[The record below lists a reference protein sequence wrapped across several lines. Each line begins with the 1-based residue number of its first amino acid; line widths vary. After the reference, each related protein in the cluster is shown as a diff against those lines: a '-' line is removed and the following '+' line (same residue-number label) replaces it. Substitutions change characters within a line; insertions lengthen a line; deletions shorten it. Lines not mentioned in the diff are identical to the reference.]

1 MESSAVFAAAGDCC
15 ALLALR
21 QLPFGLQLHALLLS
35 IHIEHS
41 FSLEGC
47 TCGRIRL
54 NAG

>member
-1 MESSAVFAAAGDCC
+1 MSFAVFAAAGGVC
-15 ALLALR
+15 ALLALG

-35 IHIEHS
+35 IHIEHL

-47 TCGRIRL
+47 TCARFSL